1 MRINDT
7 PVPSSLVQIQNIT
20 NKDGSELAP
29 DNWRHK
35 NIGIITLLILAG
47 GIRRLTPFFQIKI
60 RMQEG
65 KVEEIDLDWEGN
77 ASTGPNWPVEVEP
90 GIFDFE
96 TNTSIYRFRLL
107 SEEEDKTVRTAVEKA
122 IEARYAERMALLQQ
136 MMNPPAGAGGGN
148 FPAS

>member
-1 MRINDT
+1 MRINDQ
-7 PVPSSLVQIQNIT
+7 PVPWSFVEIQNIT

-35 NIGIITLLILAG
+35 NIGMITRLILAG

-60 RMQEG
+60 RMEEG
-65 KVEEIDLDWEGN
+65 KVVELDLDWEGN
-77 ASTGPNWPVEVEP
+77 ASTGPDWPVEVEP

-107 SEEEDKTVRTAVEKA
+107 SEEEAEAVRSAVQKA
-122 IEARYAERMALLQQ
+122 IEARYAERFAMLQQ
-136 MMNPPAGAGGGN
+136 MMNPPAGAGGG

>member
-1 MRINDT
+1 MRINDQ
-7 PVPSSLVQIQNIT
+7 PVLWSFVEIQNIT

-35 NIGIITLLILAG
+35 NIGMITRLILAG

-60 RMQEG
+60 RMEEG
-65 KVEEIDLDWEGN
+65 KVVELDLDWEGN
-77 ASTGPNWPVEVEP
+77 ASTGPDWPVEVEP

-107 SEEEDKTVRTAVEKA
+107 SEEEAEAVRSAVQKA
-122 IEARYAERMALLQQ
+122 IEARYAERFAMLQQ
-136 MMNPPAGAGGGN
+136 MMNPPAGAGGG

>member
-1 MRINDT
+1 MRINDQ
-7 PVPSSLVQIQNIT
+7 PVPWSFVEIQNIT

-35 NIGIITLLILAG
+35 NIGMITRLILAG

-60 RMQEG
+60 RMEEG
-65 KVEEIDLDWEGN
+65 KVVELDLDWEGN
-77 ASTGPNWPVEVEP
+77 ASTGPDWPVEVEP

-107 SEEEDKTVRTAVEKA
+107 SEEEAEAVRSAAQKA
-122 IEARYAERMALLQQ
+122 IEARYAERFAMLQQ
-136 MMNPPAGAGGGN
+136 MMNPPAGAGGG

>member
-7 PVPSSLVQIQNIT
+7 PVPSSLIQIQNIT

-29 DNWRHK
+29 DNWRRK

-47 GIRRLTPFFQIKI
+47 GIHRLTPFFQIKI
-60 RMQEG
+60 RMEDG
-65 KVEEIDLDWEGN
+65 KVVDLDLDWEGN
-77 ASTGPNWPVEVEP
+77 ASTGPDWPVEVEP
-90 GIFDFE
+90 GIFDFQ

-107 SEEEDKTVRTAVEKA
+107 SEEEDKTVRTVVEEA
-122 IEARYAERMALLQQ
+122 IHARYAERMALLQQ
-136 MMNPPAGAGGGN
+136 MMNPPAGAGGG

>member
-1 MRINDT
+1 MRINDQ
-7 PVPSSLVQIQNIT
+7 PVPWSFVEIQNIT
-20 NKDGSELAP
+20 NKDGSELAS

-35 NIGIITLLILAG
+35 NIGMITRLILAG

-60 RMQEG
+60 RMEEG
-65 KVEEIDLDWEGN
+65 KVVELDLDWEGN
-77 ASTGPNWPVEVEP
+77 ASTGPDWPVEVEP

-107 SEEEDKTVRTAVEKA
+107 SEEEAEAVRSAVQKA
-122 IEARYAERMALLQQ
+122 IEARYAERFAMLQQ
-136 MMNPPAGAGGGN
+136 MMNPPAGAGGG

>member
-1 MRINDT
+1 MRINDQ
-7 PVPSSLVQIQNIT
+7 PVPWSFVEIQNIT

-35 NIGIITLLILAG
+35 NIGMITRLILAG

-60 RMQEG
+60 RMEEG
-65 KVEEIDLDWEGN
+65 KVVELDLDWEGN
-77 ASTGPNWPVEVEP
+77 ASTGPDWPVEVEP

-107 SEEEDKTVRTAVEKA
+107 SEEEAEAVRSAVQKA
-122 IEARYAERMALLQQ
+122 IEAMYAERFAMLQQ
-136 MMNPPAGAGGGN
+136 MMNPPAGAGGG

>member
-1 MRINDT
+1 MRINDQ
-7 PVPSSLVQIQNIT
+7 PVPWSFVEIQNIT

-35 NIGIITLLILAG
+35 NIGMITRLILAG
-47 GIRRLTPFFQIKI
+47 GILRLTPFFQIKI
-60 RMQEG
+60 RMEEG
-65 KVEEIDLDWEGN
+65 KVVELDLDWEGN
-77 ASTGPNWPVEVEP
+77 ASTGPDWPVEVEP

-107 SEEEDKTVRTAVEKA
+107 SEEEAEAVRSAVQKA
-122 IEARYAERMALLQQ
+122 IEARYAERFAMLQQ
-136 MMNPPAGAGGGN
+136 MMNPPAGAGGG